1 MIVSVNLTTRE
12 LIDLAGKLESAVA
25 KFDKALEAV
34 KAEIDA
40 QRKAV
45 EEAEA
50 HVDSAVADFEAGSPA
65 PEAAPAEP
73 VVAEQPVVAAPPVP
87 FS

>member
-1 MIVSVNLTTRE
+1 MIVSINLTTRE

-34 KAEIDA
+34 KAEIAA
-40 QRKAV
+40 QRAAV

-50 HVDSAVADFEAGSPA
+50 HVDHAVADFEAGDTPA
-65 PEAAPAEP
+65 PEEAPAP
-73 VVAEQPVVAAPPVP
+73 VVEAPAAEQPVIP